1 MSVETTEPVAF
12 VLSGGASLGAI
23 QAGMLRAL
31 YERGIAPDMIVGTSA
46 GALNGAFIASR
57 PQTVETA
64 DALAAIWR
72 DLRRGEVFPVN
83 PLTGLLGFVGARDH
97 LVPSS
102 GLRKIIARHIDGRAE
117 LLEELPV
124 PLHVVAVDVVTG
136 EEMRLSEGP
145 VADAVL
151 ASAAIPAVL
160 PPVPFGSRDLVDGG
174 VANNTPISHA
184 IELGARTLYVLP
196 AGHAC
201 ALEEPPRGA
210 LAMALHAISLLM
222 HRRLVDDIEKHRDDE
237 HLVVLP
243 PPCPLAIQPIDFS
256 HADELVER
264 SLANARDF
272 LDGGGAERPPIRMRM
287 HQHRSQRTLN
297 RALPGSV
304 LPSASGSAVR
314 EGEPCACP
322 RPGRKAT
329 VRPGGSRS
337 GARAPLW
344 RSR

>member
-1 MSVETTEPVAF
+1 MTSYSHHPVAF

-64 DALAAIWR
+64 DALADVWR
-72 DLRRGEVFPVN
+72 GLRRGEVFPIN
-83 PLTGLLGFVGARDH
+83 PLTGLLGFAGARAH

-102 GLRKIIARHIDGRAE
+102 GLRRIIARNIDERAE
-117 LLEELPV
+117 LLEELPI

-136 EEMRLSEGP
+136 EELRLSDGP
-145 VADAVL
+145 TADAVL

-160 PPVPFGSRDLVDGG
+160 SPVAFGGRDLMDGG

-184 IELGARTLYVLP
+184 IELGAKKLYVLP

-201 ALEEPPRGA
+201 ALEAPPRGA

-222 HRRLVDDIEKHRDDE
+222 HRRLVDDIEKHRDDA

-243 PPCPLAIQPIDFS
+243 PPCPLAVQPIDFS
-256 HADELVER
+256 HADELIER
-264 SLANARDF
+264 SLSDAREF
-272 LDGGGAERPPIRMRM
+272 LDRGGADRPPIRMRM
-287 HQHRSQRTLN
+287 HPHDQRTRK
-297 RALPGSV
+297 RARP
-304 LPSASGSAVR
+304 ASPNTPV
-314 EGEPCACP
+314 
-322 RPGRKAT
+322 T
-329 VRPGGSRS
+329 
-337 GARAPLW
+337 ARA
-344 RSR
+344 RTVAR